1 MSRTSPRLFVLVLVN
16 ACAVIAA
23 CYIFE
28 FTAVFL
34 RPRWF
39 GNEMVNPLPDGV
51 KPGAYDRRSPMAVV
65 VDARKV
71 EGPAVYP
78 LPTRPVVGELFHQAR
93 TINPSAPRPLA
104 GVSKAP
110 TIFCAETSQYTRY
123 TSDRYGFNNAD
134 TAWER
139 PAAIALV
146 GDSFVQGNCVH
157 EDSTIAAVL
166 RHDGVNAISLGV
178 SGNGP
183 LSDLAIMRE
192 FALRAH
198 PRVVGWVFYEGN
210 DLCDLDDE
218 LRDSMLATYLERPAF
233 TQRLVERQS
242 DVDAMLRDGYGRE
255 FSRIEAV
262 YHGRVWSLRSVIGLG
277 QLRSML
283 ANRVRHQ
290 AQETSATCANLAQLR
305 HVLTR
310 AHDDAMAAGVEL
322 AFIYLP
328 SSPLPNT
335 PAHLRA
341 RSRRADV
348 LLAAHDVGL
357 RTIDLTDDLTMKD
370 RVDRVWNFPMSH
382 YTTFGYA
389 LVAHAIERALTRAA
403 F

>member
-1 MSRTSPRLFVLVLVN
+1 MARTSPRLFVFVLVN

-23 CYIFE
+23 CYLFE
-28 FTAVFL
+28 LTAVFL

-93 TINPSAPRPLA
+93 NIDPAAPHPLA
-104 GVSKAP
+104 GVSRAP
-110 TIFCAETSQYTRY
+110 TILCAETSRYTRY
-123 TSDRYGFNNAD
+123 TSDRYGFNNVDA
-134 TAWER
+134 AWER
-139 PAAIALV
+139 PAAIALI

-183 LSDLAIMRE
+183 LSELAIMRE
-192 FALRAH
+192 FAPRAH
-198 PRVVGWVFYEGN
+198 TRLVGWVFYEGN

-218 LRDSMLATYLERPAF
+218 LRDSMLASYLEQPAF

-242 DVDAMLRDGYGRE
+242 DVDAVLRDGYGRE
-255 FSRIEAV
+255 FSRIETV
-262 YHGRVWSLRSVIGLG
+262 YHGRAWSLRSLVRLG

-283 ANRVRHQ
+283 ANRLRHQ

-310 AHDDAMAAGVEL
+310 AHDDAMSAGIEL

-335 PAHLRA
+335 PAHRRVQA
-341 RSRRADV
+341 RRGEV
-348 LLAAHDVGL
+348 LSAARDVGL
-357 RTIDLTDDLTMKD
+357 RTIDLTDELVANG
-370 RVDRVWNFPMSH
+370 RADRVWNFPMSH
-382 YTTFGYA
+382 YTTFGYD
-389 LVAHAIERALTRAA
+389 LVAHAIERQLTR